1 MSYELRVIY
10 LELSIPISVN
20 GTISKEET
28 RLLALKVSNL
38 KKVLVFPVLA
48 RVTLALILTN

>member
-38 KKVLVFPVLA
+38 KIVLVFAVLA